1 MRLFDKL
8 CAGALFILAIVYCLL
23 VPRTYNGRI
32 WIFGTGLALL
42 FTAMLNLLRLR
53 NGYGVQGLRLFCITA
68 NLTMLVF
75 VIALMASIGKSH
87 TLRHLQV
94 PLVAALLTA
103 ETAFSFEKKA

>member
-23 VPRTYNGRI
+23 VPRTYAGRI

-42 FTAMLNLLRLR
+42 FTAMLNLLRLG
-53 NGYGVQGLRLFCITA
+53 NGCGVQGLRLFCITA

>member
-8 CAGALFILAIVYCLL
+8 CAGALFILAIVCCLL
-23 VPRTYNGRI
+23 VPRTYTGRI

-53 NGYGVQGLRLFCITA
+53 NGYGMQGLRLFCITA

-87 TLRHLQV
+87 TLQHSQV
-94 PLVAALLTA
+94 PLVTAWLIA
-103 ETAFSFEKKA
+103 ETAFSFEKEA

>member
-1 MRLFDKL
+1 
-8 CAGALFILAIVYCLL
+8 
-23 VPRTYNGRI
+23 
-32 WIFGTGLALL
+32 
-42 FTAMLNLLRLR
+42 
-53 NGYGVQGLRLFCITA
+53 
-68 NLTMLVF
+68 MLVF

>member
-8 CAGALFILAIVYCLL
+8 CAGALFILAIVYYLL
-23 VPRTYNGRI
+23 VPRTYTGRI

-53 NGYGVQGLRLFCITA
+53 NGYGVQGLRLFCFAA

-75 VIALMASIGKSH
+75 VIALLASIGKSC
-87 TLRHLQV
+87 TLQHPHVL
-94 PLVAALLTA
+94 LVAALLMA
-103 ETAFSFEKKA
+103 ETAFSFGKKA